1 MKKLFFFVPI
11 IFLIFA
17 TTLTKNST
25 KKLDKEIFQL
35 KENIRILDDRYEL
48 TLLDYS
54 ILTSPKKLMEYQ
66 QFYFDDKFIQKKIE
80 NLSKIELNYED
91 YLFHAGTLEKEGK
104 IFSMG
109 GRVLNFVSLS
119 NEFINA
125 RENVNK
131 YLNKLNWTGG
141 FYRKDIGYKVI
152 NK

>member
-66 QFYFDDKFIQKKIE
+66 QFYFDEKFVKKKIE
-80 NLSKIELNYED
+80 NLSKIEFLNDE
-91 YLFHAGTLEKEGK
+91 LK
-104 IFSMG
+104 IDKMVKIDEWI
-109 GRVLNFVSLS
+109 R
-119 NEFINA
+119 
-125 RENVNK
+125 
-131 YLNKLNWTGG
+131 
-141 FYRKDIGYKVI
+141 
-152 NK
+152 